1 MGISD
6 DTWEFAHHFIGR
18 LYRKWGLYLL
28 IFTLLMEFILM
39 GIGENGFTAGS
50 EILWCIQILAL
61 ILPIFPT
68 EYALRKNFDSHGH
81 PIQKTASS

>member
-1 MGISD
+1 
-6 DTWEFAHHFIGR
+6 
-18 LYRKWGLYLL
+18 
-28 IFTLLMEFILM
+28 MEFILM
-39 GIGENGFTAGS
+39 GIGENSFTAGS